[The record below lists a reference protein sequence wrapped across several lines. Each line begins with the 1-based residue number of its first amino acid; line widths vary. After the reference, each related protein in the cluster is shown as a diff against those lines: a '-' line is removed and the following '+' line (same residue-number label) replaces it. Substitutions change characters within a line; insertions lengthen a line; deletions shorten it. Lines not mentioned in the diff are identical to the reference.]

1 VQRAVQPGH
10 EHGIHPLDPDLDLP
24 GRTTS
29 SLLLSDKDAAAPT
42 LAEAQASGLLP
53 DFAQC
58 EGFYASLRGGRPQP
72 DGGQ

>member
-1 VQRAVQPGH
+1 V
-10 EHGIHPLDPDLDLP
+10 HPLDPELALP
-24 GRTTS
+24 WPS
-29 SLLLSDKDAAAPT
+29 DVEHLLSDKDAAAPS

-58 EGFYASLRGGRPQP
+58 QAFYAGLRGGRPRPGLPQP